1 MEKNEQ
7 IKWYRFSKLHKSWN
21 YIVLGVKLMIT
32 TSEILSDKCRVTLNV
47 NKWSDYF
54 ISKLNITW

>member
-7 IKWYRFSKLHKSWN
+7 IKWYRFSMLNKLWN

-32 TSEILSDKCRVTLNV
+32 TSEISSELSNQR
-47 NKWSDYF
+47 
-54 ISKLNITW
+54 